1 MTNTQMYDLEK
12 LIEKIVRDNEQKFS
26 TFAKQGFSFEEWL
39 NMELCTSLCVDPS
52 INDDSVFNTPKY
64 ENETKRLDI
73 SFQKDDEKYA
83 VEIKIA
89 HPGTL
94 EKYKGACS
102 EDFIKL
108 QRAGDYDHR
117 IFVLVVTTT
126 LSADEFINDSI
137 WKTWLDKIFAEKR
150 YSIKSLDHKKNSGST
165 HIYISE
171 VSSL

>member
-1 MTNTQMYDLEK
+1 MYDLEK

-26 TFAKQGFSFEEWL
+26 TFAEQGFSFEEWL

-83 VEIKIA
+83 VELKIA
-89 HPGTL
+89 HPGTYNHYHKSCIKDL
-94 EKYKGACS
+94 T
-102 EDFIKL
+102 KL
-108 QRAGDYDHR
+108 QEAKDYDHR

-126 LSADEFINDSI
+126 LSADEFIKDSI
-137 WKTWLDKIFAEKR
+137 WKPWLDKIFAEKR
-150 YSIKSLDHKKNSGST
+150 YSIKSLVHKKNSGST